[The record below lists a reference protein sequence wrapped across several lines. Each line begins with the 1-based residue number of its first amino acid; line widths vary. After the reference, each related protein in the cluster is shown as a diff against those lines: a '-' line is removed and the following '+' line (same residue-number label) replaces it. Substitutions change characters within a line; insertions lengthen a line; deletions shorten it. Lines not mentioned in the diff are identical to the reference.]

1 MIPGLPDA
9 VNRHLEAVDAR
20 QDVTA
25 VSCAGTGSIH
35 QAIVGRAGMWLP
47 LTWELQLRP
56 ARSFAWHARTRVA
69 GVLRR
74 RLSEEYRA
82 GRGQIATGSRRLE
95 GDALDRTEY
104 ALLWA
109 WTAALAPAAAARVTG
124 VTWERLDASTARML
138 FPHGSETWESTL
150 RFDPATGLLR
160 RFETKRFELRA
171 GFVRSWAAELDGY
184 REFDGIVAPARVTMA
199 WEDDPA
205 VRLELAE
212 AAVTP

>member
-1 MIPGLPDA
+1 MPACGSRSRGSSSCVPPAPSPGT
-9 VNRHLEAVDAR
+9 R
-20 QDVTA
+20 
-25 VSCAGTGSIH
+25 
-35 QAIVGRAGMWLP
+35 
-47 LTWELQLRP
+47 
-56 ARSFAWHARTRVA
+56 RTRVA

-171 GFVRSWAAELDGY
+171 GFVRSWAAELDGFADLNG
-184 REFDGIVAPARVTMA
+184 RLAPTGVRMLWEEDPVT
-199 WEDDPA
+199 
-205 VRLELAE
+205 RLELEEVAL
-212 AAVTP
+212 AL